1 MRRSPSTHFDLVS
14 HWRVAAP
21 VDRVWAAL
29 ADPESWPQWWPYVL
43 DVQTLSTGAADGLG
57 SLRRI
62 RWATR
67 LPYQLLIE
75 VEAIEVLRP
84 ERLRARSQGQLRGEG
99 LWLLRSDGPH
109 TDITYVWRV
118 ELTRRWMRALAPLL
132 APVFRWNHAAVMR
145 AGEAGLNRRLAAPD
159 LPTCGPQPAP

>member
-14 HWRVAAP
+14 HWRVSAP
-21 VDRVWAAL
+21 ADRVWAAL
-29 ADPESWPQWWPYVL
+29 SDPESWPQWWPYVL
-43 DVQTLSTGAADGLG
+43 QVQTLRDGAAGGLG

-75 VEAIEVLRP
+75 IEAIEVLRP
-84 ERLRARSQGQLRGEG
+84 ERLRGRSQGQLRGEG
-99 LWLLRSDGPH
+99 LWLLRSDGAH

-118 ELTRRWMRALAPLL
+118 ELTRPWMRRLAPLL
-132 APVFRWNHAAVMR
+132 APLFRWNHTAVMQ
-145 AGEAGLNRRLAAPD
+145 AGERGLQRLLATAAQPASN
-159 LPTCGPQPAP
+159 PQPAP

>member
-21 VDRVWAAL
+21 LDRVWAAL
-29 ADPESWPQWWPYVL
+29 SDPDGWPRWWPYVL
-43 DVQTLSTGAADGLG
+43 DVQTLRTGDAGGVG

-99 LWLLRSDGPH
+99 LWLLRCDGAH

-118 ELTRRWMRALAPLL
+118 EITRPWMRVLAPLL
-132 APVFRWNHAAVMR
+132 APVFRWNHAAVMQ
-145 AGEAGLNRRLAAPD
+145 AGEAGLQRLLAAPA
-159 LPTCGPQPAP
+159 GPASGAPPRP